1 MHGTPF
7 ADRTAAGRE
16 LGLRLARMQL
26 RDPVVLGLA
35 RGGVVVAAEV
45 ARLLRA
51 DLDVMVVRKLGHPR
65 RPEMGLGALAEDGD
79 PVYDETG
86 LARALLSHGDLAEVA
101 ATERAECKRRVEL
114 YRADR
119 PATDVFGRTVVLVDD
134 GIATGVSARAALR
147 WLRTRGPARL
157 VLASPVASRAA
168 LDRLRTEAD
177 EIVTLQV
184 PDRFGAV
191 SSWYRQFDQTPD
203 EVVSQLLV
211 ATPRRSR

>member
-86 LARALLSHGDLAEVA
+86 LARALLSHGDLAGVA

-119 PATDVFGRTVVLVDD
+119 PAADVFGRTVVLVDD

>member
-1 MHGTPF
+1 
-7 ADRTAAGRE
+7 
-16 LGLRLARMQL
+16 
-26 RDPVVLGLA
+26 
-35 RGGVVVAAEV
+35 
-45 ARLLRA
+45 
-51 DLDVMVVRKLGHPR
+51 
-65 RPEMGLGALAEDGD
+65 
-79 PVYDETG
+79 
-86 LARALLSHGDLAEVA
+86 
-101 ATERAECKRRVEL
+101 
-114 YRADR
+114 
-119 PATDVFGRTVVLVDD
+119 VLVDD